1 MELSELSVLVQP
13 EETLLFAFGGRD
25 AHGLA
30 LTKPIEE
37 KCITSLVA
45 LSMEDTQVCFME
57 VCRRTYV
64 CEAICEA
71 AMALV
76 RVECVGCRVE
86 HCGHISMPSQH
97 SICGKSPDELLR
109 IPTYGGFFTG
119 FLFAGGPGGFLIDNR
134 YYNQIAPYVSINSL
148 LGEKKMATWFPPT
161 TVLGIF
167 LRKIEGFSV
176 FFNQEHPNRV
186 KDLFLYEG
194 IDIDTILI
202 FMHTIVCPQSTRA
215 LVVLA
220 KSEKELVSNKKK
232 ELTDVESLE
241 SVTSGDTKRYRG
253 VKRVRQTDQFS
264 EDGTRPV

>member
-1 MELSELSVLVQP
+1 MERPELSVLVQP

-25 AHGLA
+25 AHELA
-30 LTKPIEE
+30 LTMPIEK

-45 LSMEDTQVCFME
+45 LSIEDTQVCFME
-57 VCRRTYV
+57 MCRRII

-71 AMALV
+71 AMALA
-76 RVECVGCRVE
+76 RVECLGCRIE
-86 HCGHISMPSQH
+86 HCGQIPIPSQH

-109 IPTYGGFFTG
+109 TPTYGGFFTG

-134 YYNQIAPYVSINSL
+134 YYNQIAPYVNINSL

-194 IDIDTILI
+194 IDVDTIMI
-202 FMHTIVCPQSTRA
+202 FMHAIVCPQSTRA

-220 KSEKELVSNKKK
+220 KSEKELARDKRLS
-232 ELTDVESLE
+232 TDVKSLE
-241 SVTSGDTKRYRG
+241 GVTPDDTKVYRG
-253 VKRVRQTDQFS
+253 VKRFRGTDHFS
-264 EDGTRPV
+264 EDGTGAV